1 MAISAQRLS
10 RRLRNLGR
18 SLLDKSL
25 GLIVAGALGLIRLFD
40 RVWISDVFASF
51 LRAIGPK
58 LREHR
63 IGRANLAAAYPEKSA
78 EEIETIL
85 RGVWDNLGRVAAE
98 FAHVDRLCE
107 GDPEDRIYIDYTP
120 GTAERFKR
128 LRDDGK
134 PALIFA
140 SHLANW
146 EVPALL
152 AAADGLD
159 TLVLY
164 RRPNLKAVA
173 DVIIGLREKHMGE
186 MVPTSVLAPMR
197 LSRGLAAN
205 RHVAILV
212 DQHYERG
219 VEVTFFGRRCIANPL
234 VAVLAREAECAIHG
248 TRVIRLPNG
257 RFMADFTEPVEP
269 VRDAEGRIDVKCT
282 MQAITNVV
290 EGWVREHPEQWLWL
304 HRRWR

>member
-1 MAISAQRLS
+1 MALPVR
-10 RRLRNLGR
+10 RRLQLFTRTA
-18 SLLDKSL
+18 LDKSL
-25 GLIVAGALGLIRLFD
+25 ALFVSGVLGFVRLFD
-40 RVWISDVFASF
+40 RVWISEVFASF
-51 LRAIGPK
+51 LRTVGPR

-63 IGRANLAAAYPEKSA
+63 IGRANLVAAYPEKSP
-78 EEIETIL
+78 EEIELIL

-107 GDPEDRIYIDYTP
+107 GDPEDRIFIDYTP

-128 LRDDGK
+128 LRDTGK

-146 EVPALL
+146 ELPALL

-173 DVIIGLREKHMGE
+173 DVIIGIREKHMGE

-219 VEVTFFGRRCIANPL
+219 VEVMFFGRRCIANPL

-248 TRVIRLPNG
+248 TRMIRLPNG

-269 VRDAEGRIDVKCT
+269 VRDAEGRIDVQGT
-282 MQAITNVV
+282 MQVITNVV

>member
-1 MAISAQRLS
+1 MALS
-10 RRLRNLGR
+10 VRRRLQLSSRTA
-18 SLLDKSL
+18 LDKCL
-25 GLIVAGALGLIRLFD
+25 GVIVAGALGLIRLFD
-40 RVWISDVFASF
+40 RVWISNVFASF
-51 LRAIGPK
+51 LRTVGPK

-63 IGRANLAAAYPEKSA
+63 IGRANLITAYPEKSA

-107 GDPEDRIYIDYTP
+107 GDPEDRVYIDYTP

-146 EVPALL
+146 ELPALL

-164 RRPNLKAVA
+164 RRPNLKSVA

-269 VRDAEGRIDVKCT
+269 VRDAEGRIDVKGT

-290 EGWVREHPEQWLWL
+290 EGWVREYPEQWLWL

>member
-269 VRDAEGRIDVKCT
+269 MRDAEGRIDVKCT